1 MAHEQLGLTNDELL
15 STTRAVRKRLDFD
28 RPVGMEVIRE
38 CLELAVQAPTGSN
51 AQGWQF
57 VFVTD
62 ADKRRRIGEYYRQA
76 YAIYRDMPV
85 AIHKLHQGSGDAQL
99 TASQAR
105 SAASADYLADN
116 MGQAPVLM
124 IPRIAGRT
132 DNPEGAMAF
141 AQTAV
146 LGSVIPAAWNFMLAA
161 RARGLGTAWTTL
173 HLMHE
178 REIAELLGIPYAD
191 FMQVAL
197 MPIAYTKGTSFKPA
211 YRPPIDS
218 VMHVNAW

>member
-124 IPRIAGRT
+124 IPCIAGRT